1 MPQNN
6 VDPSKFLARPVV
18 IIAAASR
25 SSAIQDPA
33 DKLYGPF
40 RRAAMLPDDLGAGIT
55 DPVPFVTVHQPVECR
70 PRKLVPVGHY
80 L

>member
-6 VDPSKFLARPVV
+6 VDSSKFLARPVV

-40 RRAAMLPDDLGAGIT
+40 RRAAMLADDLGAAYDKAGDAIESGAAKQKL
-55 DPVPFVTVHQPVECR
+55 DDLVTATS
-70 PRKLVPVGHY
+70 
-80 L
+80 